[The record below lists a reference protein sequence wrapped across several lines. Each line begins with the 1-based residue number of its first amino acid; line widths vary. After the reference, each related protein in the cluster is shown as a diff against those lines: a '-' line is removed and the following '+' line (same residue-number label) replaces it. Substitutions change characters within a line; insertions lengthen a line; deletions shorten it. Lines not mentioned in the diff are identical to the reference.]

1 MHFATNVV
9 AFFTGE
15 SSPTMDQVPETI
27 SLGFSKRR
35 IGVTLC
41 CSKNLLNFF
50 LMTPSIMAMSELPFS
65 LTNDTSYC

>member
-15 SSPTMDQVPETI
+15 SSPTTDQVPETI

-41 CSKNLLNFF
+41 CFKNRL
-50 LMTPSIMAMSELPFS
+50 TSFS
-65 LTNDTSYC
+65 